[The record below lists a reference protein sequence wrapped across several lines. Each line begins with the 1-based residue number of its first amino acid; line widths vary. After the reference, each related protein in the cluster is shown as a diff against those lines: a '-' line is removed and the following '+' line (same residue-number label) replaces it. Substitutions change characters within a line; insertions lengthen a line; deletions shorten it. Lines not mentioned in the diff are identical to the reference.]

1 MALPYDTRI
10 GSLASILPTSRRTSG
25 TAACAEPPSNN
36 GSLNNVTEA
45 AAPAVARKC
54 RRVTCFFIL
63 SSLREPDRD
72 SRRLPIRCTHA
83 PLSYVI
89 VRPRSSSLHPRTSR
103 VSKVPFLNFPC
114 SAFIRLHLS
123 LLLINRPDVLY
134 HFVCYL
140 EPTSLTAAP
149 RLPLSPLL
157 PSACALFFS
166 LCALFPTPV
175 LCFQQLPHSFC
186 KTPGGVATP
195 TLPHQASL
203 PPSHAPRGA
212 SIPCGLC
219 RLCILP
225 VTTGVCT
232 PTCFRLLLG
241 LWPIPLARPLFSY
254 SLAPICEGYKSL
266 FPPARDGWL

>member
-72 SRRLPIRCTHA
+72 SRRLPIRCTHS

-89 VRPRSSSLHPRTSR
+89 VRPRSSSLHRRASR

-114 SAFIRLHLS
+114 STFIRLNFMHHVVPPS
-123 LLLINRPDVLY
+123 PVASVDCAYFPSPRGCIYPYVLQ
-134 HFVCYL
+134 
-140 EPTSLTAAP
+140 TSL
-149 RLPLSPLL
+149 R
-157 PSACALFFS
+157 
-166 LCALFPTPV
+166 
-175 LCFQQLPHSFC
+175 
-186 KTPGGVATP
+186 
-195 TLPHQASL
+195 
-203 PPSHAPRGA
+203 
-212 SIPCGLC
+212 
-219 RLCILP
+219 
-225 VTTGVCT
+225 
-232 PTCFRLLLG
+232 
-241 LWPIPLARPLFSY
+241 LWPI
-254 SLAPICEGYKSL
+254 
-266 FPPARDGWL
+266 